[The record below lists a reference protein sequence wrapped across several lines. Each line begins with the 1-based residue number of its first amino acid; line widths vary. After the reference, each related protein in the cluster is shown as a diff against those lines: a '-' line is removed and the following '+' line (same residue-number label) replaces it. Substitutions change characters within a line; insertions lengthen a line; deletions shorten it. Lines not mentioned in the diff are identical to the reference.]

1 MRSALVV
8 AVAAVCVGACTFG
21 PYGLRR
27 RGTPLEDWPG
37 GTYIGA
43 ECNQVMCLQDD
54 ANEDYVCPRE
64 RVQAMVR
71 ERILMG
77 VCMPRKVT
85 ARRPHGNYLSEE
97 QHRFRQP
104 DLAELHE
111 QFDDRRYTQLE
122 AALMATT
129 YWRHERGRDRH
140 YLRTVYAYLVTDP
153 SQLAQEVSKINA
165 RIEPG
170 ARDELIRLV
179 GELRSPP
186 MVADGVSELERY
198 VYFDVPRQV
207 IDARQADFRA
217 FAEEYAALDRLVAEA
232 QSTIANGTAT
242 TSTLEA
248 LDDLRHHYMQSCE
261 GDCLKSSLPAIATE
275 TIVRLHIALGDL
287 ESAAAESE
295 LYRAAGSFRPTLAT
309 AIWGAQNDA
318 REELAARESE
328 AQAMLARGMSESVVR
343 QRLGVYGRVR
353 LGQSVFAVPI
363 TMPDHVA
370 VARRHMSR

>member
-1 MRSALVV
+1 MRSALSV
-8 AVAAVCVGACTFG
+8 AVGVVCVGACTFG

-27 RGTPLEDWPG
+27 RGTPIEDWQG

-43 ECNQVMCLQDD
+43 ECNQVMCLHDD

-64 RVQAMVR
+64 RVQATVR

-85 ARRPHGNYLSEE
+85 ARRPHGNYLSDE

-111 QFDDRRYTQLE
+111 AFDDRRFTQLE
-122 AALMATT
+122 AALTATT
-129 YWRHERGRDRH
+129 FWRYERGRDRH
-140 YLRTVYAYLVTDP
+140 YLRRVYAYLVTDP
-153 SQLAQEVSKINA
+153 NQLRQEVSKIEG
-165 RIEPG
+165 IEPG
-170 ARDELIRLV
+170 AQDELIRIV
-179 GELRSPP
+179 SELRSPP

-207 IDARQADFRA
+207 VDARQTDFRA
-217 FAEEYAALDRLVAEA
+217 FPEEYEALDRLVAEA
-232 QSTIANGTAT
+232 ERTISNGTAT
-242 TSTLEA
+242 TATLEA
-248 LDDLRHHYMQSCE
+248 VDDLRHRYMQGCE
-261 GDCLKSSLPAIATE
+261 GDCLKNALPAIATE
-275 TIVRLHIALGDL
+275 TVVRLHVALGDL
-287 ESAAAESE
+287 ESAAAEAE
-295 LYRAAGSFRPTLAT
+295 LYRAPGSFRPTLAT

-318 REELAARESE
+318 REELAARETE

-353 LGQSVFAVPI
+353 LGRSVFAVPL

-370 VARRHMSR
+370 VARRHMAR